1 MERRSIR
8 LNKTTTRNPRP
19 AGTVRSVA
27 RALAILSAFDP
38 GRPELGVTELATR
51 TGLPKSVVHL
61 LASTLC
67 QAGFLDRN
75 PFTGKYR
82 IGLKAFEVGSLY
94 LRGNLLEREALPVLQ
109 TLVTTYGCN
118 GYLGILDRGE
128 VVYLAIVENPGPLRI
143 HVQVGSRTYAH
154 TTALGKALLASL
166 PPETLDAWLSTHSLP
181 ALTPRTITDPERLRA
196 DLAEVRRRGY
206 SLALDE
212 NIPGIGAVGAA
223 LRDRSGEA
231 VAAIS
236 LAFVSQLVDEA
247 AIEAMGQAV
256 KDAAAAISVRLGAG
270 STPR

>member
-1 MERRSIR
+1 
-8 LNKTTTRNPRP
+8 
-19 AGTVRSVA
+19 
-27 RALAILSAFDP
+27 
-38 GRPELGVTELATR
+38 
-51 TGLPKSVVHL
+51 
-61 LASTLC
+61 
-67 QAGFLDRN
+67 
-75 PFTGKYR
+75 
-82 IGLKAFEVGSLY
+82 VGSLY

-196 DLAEVRRRGY
+196 DLAEVRRWG
-206 SLALDE
+206 LFPCA
-212 NIPGIGAVGAA
+212 GAVGAA
-223 LRDRSGEA
+223 PRDRSGEA

-236 LAFVSQLVDEA
+236 LAFLSHLVDEA
-247 AIEAMGQAV
+247 GIEAMGRAV
-256 KDAAAAISVRLGAG
+256 KDAAAISVRLGAG